1 MSATYRYK
9 FSSELVDALSQFSQS
24 NASAP
29 RQEYKAA
36 FEKWADAN
44 ERLIKEEVVRLTGL
58 GFTGDAVDRMYKSA
72 RYYYCREK
80 DKAPNDKRIPS
91 YKTSKRVLAAMDEHI
106 RAKGHTMKPSVAFD
120 DFFDQNHLILRVGG
134 ENANVSLENDDVIRK
149 LKKTYKNRYNRDI
162 NGHQRG
168 TDTEVS
174 Q

>member
-9 FSSELVDALSQFSQS
+9 FSSELGDALSLFAQA
-24 NASAP
+24 NASAT

-44 ERLIKEEVVRLTGL
+44 ERLIQEEVARLTGL

-80 DKAPNDKRIPS
+80 SKPEKLNSS

-106 RAKGHTMKPSVAFD
+106 RAKGHTMKPSIAFD
-120 DFFDQNHLILRVGG
+120 DFFHQNNLILRVGG

-149 LKKTYKNRYNRDI
+149 LKKTYKNRYNRHI
-162 NGHQRG
+162 NGHQCG

>member
-9 FSSELVDALSQFSQS
+9 FSSELGDALSVFAQA

-29 RQEYKAA
+29 RHEYKAA
-36 FEKWADAN
+36 FERWTTVN
-44 ERLIKEEVVRLTGL
+44 ESLIKDEVVRLTGL

-80 DKAPNDKRIPS
+80 SNPEKLNSS

-106 RAKGHTMKPSVAFD
+106 RSKGRTMKPSVAFD
-120 DFFDQNHLILRVGG
+120 DFFNKNNVIVRAGG
-134 ENANVSLENDDVIRK
+134 ENANVSLDNDDVIRK

-162 NGHQRG
+162 NGHQCG
-168 TDTEVS
+168 ADTEVS
-174 Q
+174 KQ